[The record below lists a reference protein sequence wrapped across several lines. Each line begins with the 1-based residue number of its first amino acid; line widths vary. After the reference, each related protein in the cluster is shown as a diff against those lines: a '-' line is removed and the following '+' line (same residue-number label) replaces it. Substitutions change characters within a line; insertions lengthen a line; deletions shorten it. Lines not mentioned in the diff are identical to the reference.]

1 MSTCASILAGSLIV
15 VLICISLMVSDAE
28 HLFICLWAL
37 YVSSLERCLFKSFA
51 HFLIWLFCLCGV
63 ESCEFSIYFGDQ
75 TLV

>member
-28 HLFICLWAL
+28 QHFICLWAL
-37 YVSSLERCLFKSFA
+37 CMSSLEKCLFRSFA
-51 HFLIWLFCLCGV
+51 LFNWAVCLPGV
-63 ESCEFSIYFGDQ
+63 ESRELFIYFGDQ